1 MGWHCLRY
9 LAPAREGIAF
19 FRGLCFSS
27 NNSTIF
33 NLKSLVFLTINLVSQ
48 FILVDSERT
57 CNRYVV
63 GWHCLRYLAPTRESI
78 AFFRGLCLSSDGSTV
93 FNLWCLVFLTI
104 NHVNQFVLV
113 DRESTSN
120 SYIMGR
126 HRLRYLAPTRESI
139 TFLRWFFLC
148 SNSCSIFYFRSLVF
162 LTINHVNQFVLV
174 DRECTSNSYVMGR
187 HRLRYFTPA
196 RERIAFLRG
205 LCLSSNSCSDLNI
218 MRHVFLI
225 IHHISNGIVL
235 GSLLGKIA
243 WFTWS
248 LVNTGIIIINMIRIV
263 SCSFATNYFITTS
276 EHVPFLFLFHIAHVP
291 TFTCIDGCQ
300 LITISKHITHI
311 RHVVRFEA
319 TNIKFR

>member
-1 MGWHCLRY
+1 
-9 LAPAREGIAF
+9 
-19 FRGLCFSS
+19 
-27 NNSTIF
+27 
-33 NLKSLVFLTINLVSQ
+33 
-48 FILVDSERT
+48 
-57 CNRYVV
+57 
-63 GWHCLRYLAPTRESI
+63 
-78 AFFRGLCLSSDGSTV
+78 
-93 FNLWCLVFLTI
+93 
-104 NHVNQFVLV
+104 
-113 DRESTSN
+113 
-120 SYIMGR
+120 
-126 HRLRYLAPTRESI
+126 
-139 TFLRWFFLC
+139 
-148 SNSCSIFYFRSLVF
+148 
-162 LTINHVNQFVLV
+162 
-174 DRECTSNSYVMGR
+174 MGR

-196 RERIAFLRG
+196 RESIAFLRG